1 MKIQKTLCILLV
13 VFGLLVSSA
22 CQEQEKQDKQVFA
35 AQQLTRDALLADYDE
50 MWQNMYES
58 YPFWGVLE
66 RSQPDNPDYYK
77 DVIDKYRQQLQNSSQ
92 TGDLLMLEFLEIV
105 ASSLYEVCGTVGHVS
120 IINADFY
127 RDDLSLYKSYA
138 AEMPELQPWL
148 EVLDKP
154 EVAEFYNYYDFLMEL
169 WLKQAGLAD
178 VESDDTNVD
187 TENADDMPQNLSMQ
201 RIGIDNKTAYICV
214 NSFADNYIES
224 DIPQIQAFMQTAADC
239 DNLII
244 DIRENGGGNTVYW
257 EQAFVGP
264 NIESPLQSRLIRL
277 MCDTDLTR
285 KFYGSDYAAS
295 ELTPEQVQNFADMTS
310 IQQED
315 LADLTLAR
323 EILVQIEPETASEHF
338 NGQIWLLVGPQV
350 YSSAESFAVFC
361 KQTGFATLVGQP
373 TGGSNSG
380 GGIFFELPNTHLLVQ
395 FDVEYCLNSDG
406 SCNMETGTEP
416 DIVADDALA
425 AVLALIEE
433 NSKVY

>member
-1 MKIQKTLCILLV
+1 MKIKKMLYVLLIVCCSLILA
-13 VFGLLVSSA
+13 A
-22 CQEQEKQDKQVFA
+22 CQQQENQDKQTFA
-35 AQQLTRDALLADYDE
+35 AQQLTRDELLADYDV
-50 MWQNMYES
+50 MWQNMQES

-66 RSQPDNPDYYK
+66 RSQPDNSDYYK
-77 DVIDKYRQQLQNSSQ
+77 EVIAKYREQLQNSEQ

-105 ASSLYEVCGTVGHVS
+105 ASSLYETCGEVGHVS
-120 IINADFY
+120 IVNADFY
-127 RDDLSLYKSYA
+127 RDDLALYKLYA
-138 AEMPELQPWL
+138 EEMPELKPWL
-148 EVLDKP
+148 AVLEQP
-154 EVAEFYNYYDFLMEL
+154 EVAEFYNYYDYLMEL
-169 WLKQAGLAD
+169 WLEQAGLTD
-178 VESDDTNVD
+178 NQSD
-187 TENADDMPQNLSMQ
+187 TETTDELPKNLDMQIMGP
-201 RIGIDNKTAYICV
+201 DAKTAYICV
-214 NSFADNYIES
+214 YSFADNFIS
-224 DIPQIQAFMQTAADC
+224 DDIPQIQAFMQTAADC

-244 DIRENGGGNTVYW
+244 DIRENGGGNTTYW
-257 EQAFVGP
+257 EKAFVSP
-264 NIESPLQSRLIRL
+264 NITSSLQSRLLRL
-277 MCDTDLTR
+277 MRDTDLTR
-285 KFYGSDYAAS
+285 QFYGSDYADSALS
-295 ELTPEQVQNFADMTS
+295 AEEVQNFADMPN

-338 NGQIWLLVGPQV
+338 NGQIWLLVGPEV

>member
-1 MKIQKTLCILLV
+1 MKSKKMLYAVLIILA
-13 VFGLLVSSA
+13 LLSLTA
-22 CQEQEKQDKQVFA
+22 CQRQETQNNQKFA
-35 AQQLTRDALLADYDE
+35 AGQLTRDELLADYDA

-66 RSQPDNPDYYK
+66 RSRPDNPAYYK
-77 DVIDKYRQQLQNSSQ
+77 EVIAKYRQQLQNSSQ

-105 ASSLYEVCGTVGHVS
+105 ANSIYEACGTVGHVS
-120 IINADFY
+120 IVNADFY

-148 EVLDKP
+148 EALDKP

-169 WLKQAGLAD
+169 WLKQAGLTDSQAN
-178 VESDDTNVD
+178 DTNPD
-187 TENADDMPQNLSMQ
+187 TENADELPPNLFMQ
-201 RIGIDNKTAYICV
+201 RIGVDNKTAYICV
-214 NSFADNYIES
+214 YSFADNYIES
-224 DIPQIQAFMQTAADC
+224 DMPQIQAFMQTAADC

-244 DIRENGGGNTVYW
+244 DIRENGGGNTAYW

-264 NIESPLQSRLIRL
+264 NIEKPLQSRLIRL

-285 KFYGSDYAAS
+285 KFYGSDYAIS
-295 ELTPEQVQNFADMTS
+295 GLTPEQVQNFADMTAL
-310 IQQED
+310 QQED
-315 LADLTLAR
+315 LANLTLAR
-323 EILVQIEPETASEHF
+323 EIFVEIEPDANSEPF
-338 NGQIWLLVGPQV
+338 KGQIWLLVGPQV

-380 GGIFFELPNTHLLVQ
+380 GGILFELPNTHLLVE

-406 SCNMETGTEP
+406 SCNMETGTTP
-416 DIVADDALA
+416 DIVADDALE
-425 AVLALIEE
+425 AVLALIE
-433 NSKVY
+433 NNAKN

>member
-1 MKIQKTLCILLV
+1 MKIKKMLPLLLII
-13 VFGLLVSSA
+13 FCLLMLSA
-22 CQEQEKQDKQVFA
+22 CQQQEQQNNQNFA
-35 AQQLTRDALLADYDE
+35 AQQLTRDELLADYDV

-77 DVIDKYRQQLQNSSQ
+77 DVIAKYRQQLQDSSQ
-92 TGDLLMLEFLEIV
+92 TGDLLEFLEIV
-105 ASSLYEVCGTVGHVS
+105 ANSLYETCGSVGHVS
-120 IINADFY
+120 IVNADFY
-127 RDDLSLYKSYA
+127 RDYLALYNLYA
-138 AEMPELQPWL
+138 EEMPELKPWL
-148 EVLDKP
+148 AVLDKP
-154 EVAEFYNYYDFLMEL
+154 EVTEFYNYYDFLMEL
-169 WLKQAGLAD
+169 WLEQAGLTD
-178 VESDDTNVD
+178 NQSD
-187 TENADDMPQNLSMQ
+187 TETTDELPKNLDMQIMGP
-201 RIGIDNKTAYICV
+201 DAKTAYICV
-214 NSFADNYIES
+214 YSFADNFIS
-224 DIPQIQAFMQTAADC
+224 DDIPQIQAFMQTAADC

-244 DIRENGGGNTVYW
+244 DIRENGGGNTTYW
-257 EQAFVGP
+257 EKAFVSP
-264 NIESPLQSRLIRL
+264 NITSSLQSRLLRL
-277 MCDTDLTR
+277 MRDTDLTR
-285 KFYGSDYAAS
+285 QFYGSDYADSALS
-295 ELTPEQVQNFADMTS
+295 AEEVQNFADMPN

-315 LADLTLAR
+315 LADLTLVR

-361 KQTGFATLVGQP
+361 KQTGFSTLVGQT

>member
-1 MKIQKTLCILLV
+1 MKIKKMLPLLLII
-13 VFGLLVSSA
+13 FCLLMLSA
-22 CQEQEKQDKQVFA
+22 CQQQEQQNNQNFA
-35 AQQLTRDALLADYDE
+35 AQQLTRDELLADYDV

-77 DVIDKYRQQLQNSSQ
+77 DVIAKYRQQLQDSSQ

-105 ASSLYEVCGTVGHVS
+105 ANSLYETCGSVGHVS
-120 IINADFY
+120 IVNADFY
-127 RDDLSLYKSYA
+127 RDYLALYNLYA
-138 AEMPELQPWL
+138 EEMPELKPWL
-148 EVLDKP
+148 AVLDKP
-154 EVAEFYNYYDFLMEL
+154 EVTEFYNYYDFLMKL
-169 WLKQAGLAD
+169 WLEQAGLAD
-178 VESDDTNVD
+178 TQSDIPESDELPKNI
-187 TENADDMPQNLSMQ
+187 SMK
-201 RIGIDNKTAYICV
+201 RIGSDNKTAYICV
-214 NSFADNYIES
+214 YSFADNFIS
-224 DIPQIQAFMQTAADC
+224 DDIPQIQAFMQTAADC

-244 DIRENGGGNTVYW
+244 DIRENGGGNTTYW
-257 EQAFVGP
+257 EKAFVSP
-264 NIESPLQSRLIRL
+264 NITSSLQSRLLRL
-277 MCDTDLTR
+277 MRDTDLTR
-285 KFYGSDYAAS
+285 QFYGSDYADSALS
-295 ELTPEQVQNFADMTS
+295 AEEVQNFADMPN

>member
-1 MKIQKTLCILLV
+1 
-13 VFGLLVSSA
+13 
-22 CQEQEKQDKQVFA
+22 
-35 AQQLTRDALLADYDE
+35 
-50 MWQNMYES
+50 
-58 YPFWGVLE
+58 
-66 RSQPDNPDYYK
+66 
-77 DVIDKYRQQLQNSSQ
+77 
-92 TGDLLMLEFLEIV
+92 MLEFLEIV
-105 ASSLYEVCGTVGHVS
+105 ANSLYETCGSVGHVS
-120 IINADFY
+120 IVNADFY
-127 RDDLSLYKSYA
+127 RDYLALYNLYA
-138 AEMPELQPWL
+138 EEMPELKPWL
-148 EVLDKP
+148 AVLDKP
-154 EVAEFYNYYDFLMEL
+154 EVTEFYNYYDFLMKL
-169 WLKQAGLAD
+169 WLEQAGLAD
-178 VESDDTNVD
+178 TQSDIPESDELPKNI
-187 TENADDMPQNLSMQ
+187 SMK
-201 RIGIDNKTAYICV
+201 RIGSDNKTAYICV
-214 NSFADNYIES
+214 YSFADNFIS
-224 DIPQIQAFMQTAADC
+224 DDIPQIQAFMQTAADC

-244 DIRENGGGNTVYW
+244 DIRENGGGNTTYW
-257 EQAFVGP
+257 EKAFVSP
-264 NIESPLQSRLIRL
+264 NITSSLQSRLLRL
-277 MCDTDLTR
+277 MRDTDLTR
-285 KFYGSDYAAS
+285 QFYGSDYADSALS
-295 ELTPEQVQNFADMTS
+295 AEEVQNFADMPN